1 MRKEVLRSKR
11 SMPFYMM
18 LSDGVFET
26 IDGCATFLQR
36 GSVVVCFTKRSI
48 NAFAAVLFLALAV
61 ADLLSAVQNRE

>member
-1 MRKEVLRSKR
+1 MV
-11 SMPFYMM
+11 
-18 LSDGVFET
+18 LSDGIFEA

-48 NAFAAVLFLALAV
+48 NAFAVVLFLDLAV